1 MSAAPSDPPARS
13 RPGAELAIGA
23 TAFLALLAEGGL
35 AALLLERAAPAVVV
49 LAGHLAVIGLL
60 VGAALLQRR
69 AGGRSLPLF
78 VLLAASTIFFGPLGA
93 AGTFLVVVL
102 RYIFPAGD
110 QTFESWY
117 RSLFPEDEVEDE
129 QRLAALLNRAA
140 GQEGEV
146 SIGPLF
152 DILSHGTRPQKQI
165 AIAVMTRSFH
175 PVFAPALRMA
185 LRDSDN
191 AIRVQAATS
200 MTMIENNFM
209 KRAVALEKAARE
221 APESAEALKA
231 VAVFNDDYAAT
242 GLLDPLRE
250 RRSRR
255 TALDT
260 YLKYLE
266 LRPGDGPARLA
277 VARLLIRRK
286 RYAAACAVL
295 ERCQHDGLFTPNMAP
310 WYMECLF
317 HLRRYAELRRY
328 ACTHAGEVD
337 QLDRF
342 PIRVVEMVRL
352 WADDQSAEK
361 AA

>member
-1 MSAAPSDPPARS
+1 
-13 RPGAELAIGA
+13 
-23 TAFLALLAEGGL
+23 
-35 AALLLERAAPAVVV
+35 
-49 LAGHLAVIGLL
+49 LAGHLLVVGLL
-60 VGAALLQRR
+60 VGAAALHRR
-69 AGGRSLPLF
+69 GGGRSAPLF
-78 VLLAASTIFFGPLGA
+78 VLLAISTTFFGPLGA
-93 AGTFLVVVL
+93 AGSFLVVLL
-102 RYIFPAGD
+102 RFIFPADD
-110 QTFESWY
+110 QTFEAWY
-117 RSLFPEDEVEDE
+117 RALFPEDDVEDE

-140 GQEGEV
+140 GQAGEV

-152 DILSHGTRPQKQI
+152 DILSHGTRAQKQI
-165 AIAVMTRSFH
+165 AIAVMTRGFH

-200 MTMIENNFM
+200 MTTIENSFM
-209 KRAVALEKAARE
+209 KRAVTLEKAARE

-231 VAVFNDDYAAT
+231 MAVFNDDYAAT

-266 LRPGDGPARLA
+266 LRPDDGAARLA

-286 RYAAACAVL
+286 RYAAASTVL
-295 ERCQHDGLFTPNMAP
+295 ERCQRDGLFTSNMAP

-317 HLRRYAELRRY
+317 HLRRYAELRNY
-328 ACTHAGEVD
+328 ARAHAGEVG
-337 QLDRF
+337 QLDKF
-342 PIRVVEMVRL
+342 PIRVVEMARL
-352 WADDQSAEK
+352 WAGDRPAESA
-361 AA
+361 A